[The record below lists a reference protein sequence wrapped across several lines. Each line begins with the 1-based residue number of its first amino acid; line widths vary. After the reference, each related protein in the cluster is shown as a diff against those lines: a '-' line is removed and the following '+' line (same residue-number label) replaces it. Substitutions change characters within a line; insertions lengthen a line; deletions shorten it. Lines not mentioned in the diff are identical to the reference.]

1 MTHTNNTHTMTIT
14 ELRQKRKGIIEQMRE
29 ARKKAIAAMKE
40 GKSTDEYD
48 AEFDRA
54 EADERALSKQIEQ
67 EERLDKIQRD
77 EAAKFLD
84 TADRRE
90 HVTSSKADDYRAA
103 FKTWFVRG
111 ENALSPE
118 ERAVLNE
125 IRGTSNQVVGT
136 TTLGGYTVP
145 TGFLPELI
153 RAMKAYS
160 GIAQVARM
168 LDTESGN
175 VLYIPT
181 EDDTTTEANLITEA
195 SAITVQDITFGQK
208 QLDAYK
214 YSTQTKVSLELMQD
228 SAFDLEAEVRNVF
241 APRFGRALNT
251 SCTTGSGSSQPN
263 GVVTAASLGKTAASA
278 TAITFAE
285 IMDLLHSVDPAYRQS
300 STCGF
305 MLHDSILAAIK
316 KLQLGS
322 GDATP
327 LWLPSVREGEPD
339 TILGKPYW
347 INQGMDSALTTGK
360 KVMLFGDFNYYVIRM
375 VQNMLVVRLNE
386 RYADNGLVGFV
397 GHMRWDGECL
407 NTAAIKYLIT
417 A

>member
-67 EERLDKIQRD
+67 EERLDKIERD

-285 IMDLLHSVDPAYRQS
+285 IMDLLHAVDPAYRQS
-300 STCGF
+300 NTCGF

>member
-1 MTHTNNTHTMTIT
+1 MTIT